1 MGTPPPPQGPGMWG
15 PGGQWIPFGQP
26 PPAPTGTS
34 APPAAPPPAA
44 PPPAAPPPT
53 GGAIGAASAQTAT
66 GFARFNQIMDAL
78 KTAQLASTPAKLLS
92 GWMWATLVM
101 EALVL
106 ANTGN
111 PGLFYGKS
119 DEWEQISK
127 NVGSIWT
134 DLTDSYNT
142 QIPPYWQGDAQKAM
156 DTYVNK
162 TLQSAQTDL
171 KALCD
176 QLPVAMTAL
185 GNSVLAVDI
194 TALVFTIASAVFL
207 DVLAAA
213 VVATLGGA
221 EPALMSAVV
230 AYLVGLA
237 GWLAAVALLFQQAA
251 AQLTPLQQKAN
262 DLVDALYRQGDAS
275 QGSRLTID
283 PALVDPGNAN
293 NNYWTF
299 NPSLR

>member
-26 PPAPTGTS
+26 PPAAPTGTPVPPAA
-34 APPAAPPPAA
+34 APPAASAA
-44 PPPAAPPPT
+44 
-53 GGAIGAASAQTAT
+53 GATSVQTAT
-66 GFARFNQIMDAL
+66 GFARFSQVIDAL
-78 KTAQLASTPAKLLS
+78 KTAQLASTPAKIMS
-92 GWMWATLVM
+92 GMMWATLVM
-101 EALVL
+101 EALVV

-176 QLPVAMTAL
+176 QFPVAMTAL
-185 GNSVLAVDI
+185 GNSVLAVDFA
-194 TALVFTIASAVFL
+194 ALLFTLASAVFL
-207 DVLAAA
+207 DALAASVA
-213 VVATLGGA
+213 ATLGGA

-230 AYLVGLA
+230 AYLVGL
-237 GWLAAVALLFQQAA
+237 GSWLAAVALLFQQAA
-251 AQLTPLQQKAN
+251 VQLTPLQQKAN
-262 DLVDALYRQGDAS
+262 DLIDALYRQGDATN
-275 QGSRLTID
+275 GSRLIID

-293 NNYWTF
+293 NNYWTY
-299 NPSLR
+299 NPSLG